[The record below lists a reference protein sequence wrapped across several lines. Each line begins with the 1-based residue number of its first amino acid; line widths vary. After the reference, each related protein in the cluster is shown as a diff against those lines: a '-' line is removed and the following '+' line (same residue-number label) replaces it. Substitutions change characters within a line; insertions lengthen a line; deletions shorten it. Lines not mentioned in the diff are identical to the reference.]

1 MKKTVAGRR
10 DASRRR
16 VISLPMAL
24 SLRTS
29 PLAPQVLYGKEVSNI
44 ACFYAWLKTF
54 RESWLYADSM
64 IEPAVFHHDLRD
76 SLIAAASAVGK
87 YGQSTDSQQRID
99 AYYR

>member
-1 MKKTVAGRR
+1 
-10 DASRRR
+10 
-16 VISLPMAL
+16 
-24 SLRTS
+24 
-29 PLAPQVLYGKEVSNI
+29 
-44 ACFYAWLKTF
+44 
-54 RESWLYADSM
+54 M